1 MDDGI
6 YSIFISSKNE
16 PLAEGIVVLNGRNLN
31 GGGRGYL
38 FRGEC
43 DQQGDVLNCEIF
55 SYRQDKATIFGEK
68 EYYSLRLTRD
78 TKKEMPLF
86 TGPVDQ
92 APEIILTAG
101 LTWLASL
108 KR

>member
-43 DQQGDVLNCEIF
+43 DQQGDVLNCENF
-55 SYRQDKATIFGEK
+55 SYRQDKATI
-68 EYYSLRLTRD
+68 LRHPGNASSDKTD
-78 TKKEMPLF
+78 S
-86 TGPVDQ
+86 
-92 APEIILTAG
+92 ILGHFKAV
-101 LTWLASL
+101 
-108 KR
+108 